1 MTPLEALLPRM
12 EGIPEGPELS
22 ALADQLAGGSGRR
35 ITEITY
41 AWRDGSPSMAV
52 LTGDARARIWPE
64 KGGLHL
70 IRGPEQI
77 YPYVLYLPEGCR
89 PGGEKRWPV
98 IFFFHGIGDRGDDLK
113 GVLRRGLPAHLE
125 KGRGLDAIV
134 IAPQCPADS
143 HWADSEA
150 EIQKLLRFI
159 PQMEAAYPIDR
170 DRMYLTGLSMGGRC
184 TWKLAL
190 ALPEVFAAA
199 AVVCGR
205 TENYGALPS
214 IRTMP
219 LWLFHG
225 VEDGTT
231 PFRTVSAVVP
241 RLLESGCRELHLTVY
256 PYLGHDVW
264 SRTYARADLYDWLL
278 AQSLSGNRK
287 GKAAPEYL

>member
-22 ALADQLAGGSGRR
+22 ALADHLAGGSGRR

-52 LTGDARARIWPE
+52 QTGDARARIWPE

-125 KGRGLDAIV
+125 KGRGLCVLCTHLPFLFCSGQDMVSILQLV
-134 IAPQCPADS
+134 QNLMHGDEDEEPQS
-143 HWADSEA
+143 T
-150 EIQKLLRFI
+150 R
-159 PQMEAAYPIDR
+159 
-170 DRMYLTGLSMGGRC
+170 
-184 TWKLAL
+184 
-190 ALPEVFAAA
+190 
-199 AVVCGR
+199 
-205 TENYGALPS
+205 
-214 IRTMP
+214 
-219 LWLFHG
+219 
-225 VEDGTT
+225 
-231 PFRTVSAVVP
+231 
-241 RLLESGCRELHLTVY
+241 
-256 PYLGHDVW
+256 
-264 SRTYARADLYDWLL
+264 
-278 AQSLSGNRK
+278 
-287 GKAAPEYL
+287 

>member
-1 MTPLEALLPRM
+1 MSPFEMLLPRAG
-12 EGIPEGPELS
+12 GIPAGPEFP
-22 ALADQLAGGSGRR
+22 ALADQLSGESGRP
-35 ITEITY
+35 ISEITY
-41 AWRDGSPSMAV
+41 TWRDGCPSVEILA
-52 LTGDARARIWPE
+52 GDAQARIWPE
-64 KGGLHL
+64 KGSLHL
-70 IRGPEQI
+70 VREPEQI
-77 YPYVLYLPEGCR
+77 YPYALYLPEDCR

-98 IFFFHGIGDRGDDLK
+98 IFFFHGIGDRGDDLT

-134 IAPQCPADS
+134 IAPQCPAES
-143 HWADSEA
+143 HWADNE
-150 EIQKLLRFI
+150 EELQKLLRFI
-159 PQMEAAYPIDR
+159 PQMEERYPIDR

-190 ALPEVFAAA
+190 ALPDTFAAA

-225 VEDGTT
+225 VEDATT
-231 PFRTVSAVVP
+231 PFQKVNAVVP
-241 RLLESGCRELHLTVY
+241 RLLESGHRTLRLTVY

-264 SRTYARADLYDWLL
+264 RRAYARADLYDWLL
-278 AQSLSGNRK
+278 AQSLSGNRR
-287 GKAAPEYL
+287 GGTAPEYL